1 MRSARWAA
9 EAKAARTRSM
19 STSVTSRGVCQPSPN
34 GIGEAAIVGQGS
46 ASGFNGPAP
55 SHGRCAEPLRPEWAI
70 WIPNLA
76 LPMRR
81 ACAITRAK
89 AASLSSEYI
98 PRAMGDT
105 AMPFDMSCLH
115 NHQGGTGM
123 SQHPEVHEMPII
135 GAAVVSGILAH
146 RRNHDAIGKLQAR
159 QAKRREQGTRH
170 EVGFDAG

>member
-1 MRSARWAA
+1 MGNLDPKHGAA
-9 EAKAARTRSM
+9 HAPGLRDHA
-19 STSVTSRGVCQPSPN
+19 GQ
-34 GIGEAAIVGQGS
+34 GGFIIVGVH
-46 ASGFNGPAP
+46 PK
-55 SHGRCAEPLRPEWAI
+55 
-70 WIPNLA
+70 
-76 LPMRR
+76 
-81 ACAITRAK
+81 T
-89 AASLSSEYI
+89 
-98 PRAMGDT
+98 AMGDT

-170 EVGFDAG
+170 EVDSTLARKI